1 MASDINFRRIFR
13 QEQLLDEMR
22 KLIRLYEGIDHGGV
36 DSNGI
41 VDVEFPSMIKAAA
54 FIEVAHL
61 QDDALP
67 RDPQPKDALRTFGEP
82 ITIQFSLLA
91 YAMCR

>member
-22 KLIRLYEGIDHGGV
+22 KLARLYEGIDHGGV

-41 VDVEFPSMIKAAA
+41 VDVEFPTMIKAAQ
-54 FIEVAHL
+54 FIEAAHL

-67 RDPQPKDALRTFGEP
+67 RDPKPKDALRTFGEP
-82 ITIQFSLLA
+82 ITIQFALLA